1 MTEETVCT
9 VCVSRQEWYAGLPT
23 NRQQIMIRAAQ
34 RGHRVLFVET
44 GGHVGRHLWRRV
56 AGPNRGSVAR
66 RRFAGESP
74 VEAVTVEKAVTLMPW
89 GQKVPLD
96 HPIKSP

>member
-1 MTEETVCT
+1 MTEGTFSI
-9 VCVSRQEWYAGLPT
+9 VCVSRQEWHAGLPT

-44 GGHVGRHLWRRV
+44 GGHVGRHLWRLV

-66 RRFAGESP
+66 RLFAGESP
-74 VEAVTVEKAVTLMPW
+74 V
-89 GQKVPLD
+89 
-96 HPIKSP
+96 